1 MFFNV
6 ENVFIKAL
14 KTHLMAFGA
23 AADGEMVLPTTAAI
37 AEFSSSQILVS
48 ARQETVMSV
57 YFHDT
62 RIRRNALTWNSTE
75 NLLSFNAEMMPV
87 EKFKNYR

>member
-1 MFFNV
+1 
-6 ENVFIKAL
+6 
-14 KTHLMAFGA
+14 MAFGA

-37 AEFSSSQILVS
+37 AEFRSSQILVS

-62 RIRRNALTWNSTE
+62 RFRRNALT
-75 NLLSFNAEMMPV
+75 
-87 EKFKNYR
+87 

>member
-1 MFFNV
+1 
-6 ENVFIKAL
+6 
-14 KTHLMAFGA
+14 MAFGA

-62 RIRRNALTWNSTE
+62 RIRRNALT
-75 NLLSFNAEMMPV
+75 
-87 EKFKNYR
+87 